1 MESDT
6 IWTITKEER
15 DAVEEAMKSPEV
27 IAMIDRIN
35 ELGDEIRELK
45 EKCRRLTEQK
55 NNKENGTEREN

>member
-6 IWTITKEER
+6 IWTITKEEQ

-45 EKCRRLTEQK
+45 EKCRRLTEQ
-55 NNKENGTEREN
+55 NKKKNGTEREN